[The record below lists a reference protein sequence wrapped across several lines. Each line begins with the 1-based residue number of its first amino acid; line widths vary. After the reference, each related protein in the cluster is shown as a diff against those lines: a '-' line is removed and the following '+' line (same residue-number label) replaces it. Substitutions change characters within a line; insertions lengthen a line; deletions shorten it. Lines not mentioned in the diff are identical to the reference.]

1 MRIGELADA
10 SGVSTRSLRYY
21 EDIGLIRSARTPGG
35 WRNFDESMIERVVL
49 IQHLFAAGLRSA
61 TINELLPCLE
71 ASPEERTGLLDQL
84 LAQEAER
91 LEAKRRDIDRE
102 LETLQALRNDTSL
115 RLSPSPE
122 PRRSERRERSSLQ
135 SRWGSPPTIGTLAE

>member
-21 EDIGLIRSARTPGG
+21 EEHGLIRSERTAGG
-35 WRNFDESMIERVVL
+35 WRDFDSSMVERVVM

-71 ASPEERTGLLDQL
+71 APPEERTGVMEQL
-84 LAQEAER
+84 LAQEVER

-102 LETLQALRNDTSL
+102 LDTLQALRMERAL
-115 RLSPSPE
+115 VGE
-122 PRRSERRERSSLQ
+122 VPRN
-135 SRWGSPPTIGTLAE
+135 T

>member
-21 EDIGLIRSARTPGG
+21 EEHGLIRSERTSGG
-35 WRNFDESMIERVVL
+35 WRDFDRSMVERVVM
-49 IQHLFAAGLRSA
+49 IQHLFAAGLCSA

-71 ASPEERTGLLDQL
+71 APPEERTGVMEEL
-84 LAQEAER
+84 LAQEVER

-102 LETLQALRNDTSL
+102 LDTLQALRNETA
-115 RLSPSPE
+115 LSGS
-122 PRRSERRERSSLQ
+122 
-135 SRWGSPPTIGTLAE
+135 SPPWDAAE

>member
-21 EDIGLIRSARTPGG
+21 EEHGLIRSERTPGG
-35 WRNFDESMIERVVL
+35 WRDFDSSMVERVVM
-49 IQHLFAAGLRSA
+49 IQHLFAAGLCSA

-71 ASPEERTGLLDQL
+71 APPEERTGVMEQL
-84 LAQEAER
+84 LAQEVER

-102 LETLQALRNDTSL
+102 LDTLQALRSETA
-115 RLSPSPE
+115 LSGEVRTPS
-122 PRRSERRERSSLQ
+122 RRS
-135 SRWGSPPTIGTLAE
+135 PPWDTTE